1 MCFEGKWLQNRLQ
14 ADKNESKSLL
24 AVDIQGNQRG
34 GFEFSPENY
43 LESGISFVMFLYS
56 NFLTLSFDY
65 YNQGFLARFHLIYS
79 SWRYHRS

>member
-1 MCFEGKWLQNRLQ
+1 ME
-14 ADKNESKSLL
+14 
-24 AVDIQGNQRG
+24 V
-34 GFEFSPENY
+34 FEFSPENY